1 MLLKLT
7 SNVSI
12 DGAEH
17 KAGTVIDPIKKG
29 VSPECLLTWKWAVET
44 DEVETPEVTPEVTP
58 EAVPPVDS
66 KVDSKVDTPVE
77 PPADPIPPA
86 APAEPA
92 KPPRKSRK

>member
-12 DGAEH
+12 DGVEH
-17 KAGTVIDPIKKG
+17 KAGAVIDPVKKG

-44 DEVETPEVTPEVTP
+44 DEVETPEATP
-58 EAVPPVDS
+58 EAVPAVDS
-66 KVDSKVDTPVE
+66 KVEPAVE
-77 PPADPIPPA
+77 PLAAPA

>member
-12 DGAEH
+12 DGVEH
-17 KAGTVIDPIKKG
+17 KAGAVIDPVKKG

-44 DEVETPEVTPEVTP
+44 DEVETPEVAPEVTP
-58 EAVPPVDS
+58 EAVPAVDS
-66 KVDSKVDTPVE
+66 KVDAAVE
-77 PPADPIPPA
+77 PPAAPA

>member
-17 KAGTVIDPIKKG
+17 KAGTVIDPVKKG

-44 DEVETPEVTPEVTP
+44 DEVEIPEAPP

-66 KVDSKVDTPVE
+66 KVDSKVDTPLE

>member
-44 DEVETPEVTPEVTP
+44 DEVETPEVTPE
-58 EAVPPVDS
+58 AVPPVDS